1 MISNK
6 EKKLHLSK
14 GTSDFKQNKTHENPP
29 HSGSVFHTRSPTVG
43 SLTIKTQL
51 LIKSISLAVSWIL
64 TIQKV
69 VSGANPHCIRGHENL
84 CPKLVSFLMFHF
96 DWGHLCLWNDVAN
109 WKILSVVCMYTW
121 HIVQDQV
128 VEVTVWTWEVF
139 WEPVEVWHALPVDA
153 VGEVEVG
160 QMGQG
165 PKHQLKIVGPTHH
178 HVPHAQA
185 LHNNRSGHYLN

>member
-1 MISNK
+1 
-6 EKKLHLSK
+6 
-14 GTSDFKQNKTHENPP
+14 
-29 HSGSVFHTRSPTVG
+29 
-43 SLTIKTQL
+43 
-51 LIKSISLAVSWIL
+51 
-64 TIQKV
+64 
-69 VSGANPHCIRGHENL
+69 
-84 CPKLVSFLMFHF
+84 MFHF
-96 DWGHLCLWNDVAN
+96 VWGHLCLWNDVVN
-109 WKILSVVCMYTW
+109 WTILSVRTW

-178 HVPHAQA
+178 HVPHAQP
-185 LHNNRSGHYLN
+185 LQNNRSGHYLNYIPLFQSRIILKKRFSYKQGSRFASVVLYGVFGPLRLLWHNCWCHIISLAPEATHKARLRVIEGHHVSSKSHSSFQEHEKFSCLKLQ